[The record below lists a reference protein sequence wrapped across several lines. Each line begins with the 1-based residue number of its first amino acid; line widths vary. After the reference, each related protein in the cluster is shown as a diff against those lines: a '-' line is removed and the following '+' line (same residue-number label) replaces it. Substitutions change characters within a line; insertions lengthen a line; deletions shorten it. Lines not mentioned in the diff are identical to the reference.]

1 MSAGDPRLQAERRLL
16 RDVVFAGAVGLLL
29 LAGMLVDLFPSW
41 FGLPPAGHGHAP
53 AGGLR
58 LLWAVEGALSL
69 PVLLGPGRT
78 FFVSAWNQFRRHSA
92 NMDTLIA
99 LGTGAAWL
107 YSTAVVA
114 APGLFPPGTAMPFY
128 DAAVVVL
135 ALVLLGQWLEARARG
150 RTGDALRRLTELQAK
165 TARVLEGG
173 VEREVAVEE
182 VEVGNVVLVR
192 PGERIPI
199 DGVVV
204 WGESSVDESML
215 TGEPIPAVKREG
227 DAVFGGTLNGACA
240 LRLRAT
246 QVGAASALARIVEM
260 VQRAQTSRP
269 AIGRLVDRVSGVFVP
284 SVMIVAILTFMAWY
298 TFGGEQKLLYGLVT
312 AASVLLIACP
322 CALGLATPIS
332 LTVGVGRLAEAG
344 VLVRNGEALETAA
357 RIQVMV
363 LDKTGTVTHGKP
375 ALTDVVPGPGHDAA
389 EVVSLAA
396 AAEALSEH
404 PLASA
409 IVVGAKTRGVASIA
423 AEGLEA
429 VAGRGVRARAG
440 GRTLRVGSRAFL
452 EAEGIDPRA
461 LEPAADG
468 LAGQGRTVVYVAAD
482 GVAVGLVAV
491 ADTVKPEA
499 ANVVAELRALGLEV
513 VMITGDDARA
523 AQAVAR
529 EVGITRVLAQVLPGD
544 KAARIRELQ
553 ANGAVVGMVGDGIN
567 DAPALAQGDVGFAI
581 GSGTDVAI
589 EAADVTLVG
598 GRLGA
603 LPAAIRI
610 SRATLRN
617 IKQNL
622 AGAFAYNLVAV
633 VIATGVLVPLLGPG
647 WFLSPLIAG
656 GAMSLSSITV
666 VGNALRLRR
675 APLAEAA

>member
-1 MSAGDPRLQAERRLL
+1 VSAGDPRLQAERRLL
-16 RDVVFAGAVGLLL
+16 RDAVFAGAVGLVL

-53 AGGLR
+53 SRGLR
-58 LLWAVEGALSL
+58 LLWAAEGALSL

-78 FFVSAWNQFRRHSA
+78 FFVSAWNQFRRHAA

-150 RTGDALRRLTELQAK
+150 RTGDALRRLTDLQAK
-165 TARVLEGG
+165 TARVVEGG
-173 VEREVAVEE
+173 VEREVAVDE
-182 VEVGNVVLVR
+182 VEVGNVVVVR
-192 PGERIPI
+192 PGGRIPV

-227 DAVFGGTLNGACA
+227 DAVFGGTVNGAGA

-375 ALTDVVPGPGHDAA
+375 ALTDVVPAPGHDAA

-409 IVVGAKTRGVASIA
+409 IVAGAKARGVASIA

-482 GVAVGLVAV
+482 GVAVGLVGV

-499 ANVVAELRALGLEV
+499 ANVVADLRALGLEV

-544 KAARIRELQ
+544 KAERIRELQ
-553 ANGAVVGMVGDGIN
+553 AGGAVVGMVGDGIN
-567 DAPALAQGDVGFAI
+567 DAPALAQADVGFAI

-589 EAADVTLVG
+589 EAADVTLLG
-598 GRLGA
+598 GRLEA

-656 GAMSLSSITV
+656 GAMSASSITV